1 MLGLAAAVLLP
12 LLTACATNNPP
23 IMRLMPTPQA
33 AADGMLRGDADLRGA
48 AWPGGGVLYATDRA
62 AGPADRSA
70 YYGSAAGEALRV
82 GKATIGEG
90 AAKPQRDARVR
101 SARPDDLSL
110 RVSEVDEYGVL
121 SAPFLPAVETG
132 DGPSATARRKFAQ
145 EVNARLDRE
154 GERDVFIYVHGFREP
169 FENPILVG
177 AELWRYLGYQGAF
190 VAYSWPAANRLTAYV
205 GDTETALATARN
217 LRELVAFLETST
229 KAERIHIIAHSAGTR
244 LTVRAM
250 EQIAL
255 LNRRDPKN
263 PRRLGST
270 LENVLLISSD
280 LDRGAFVAA
289 VADGLLTVQRH
300 LIVYGSSK
308 DRALQASRA
317 LSGHRRLGSLF
328 ADKALPDELRDL
340 FRNNPQRL
348 SYIDVTGVEGVNA
361 GLGHSYFR
369 SSPWVSSDMLMKLA
383 YRLDPEARGLVRDPA
398 TGVLSFPPDY
408 VARMSTVRAAQRK
421 ALTRP

>member
-1 MLGLAAAVLLP
+1 MLRLVAAVLLP
-12 LLTACATNNPP
+12 LLAACATNSPST
-23 IMRLMPTPQA
+23 IRLMPTPEA
-33 AADGMLRGDADLRGA
+33 AADGMLRGDADRRGA

-62 AGPADRSA
+62 AGPTDRSA
-70 YYGSAAGEALRV
+70 YYGNAAGEALRV
-82 GKATIGEG
+82 GKATIEEG
-90 AAKPQRDARVR
+90 SVQPQRDGRPR
-101 SARPDDLSL
+101 SPGTNLSL
-110 RVSEVDEYGVL
+110 RVAGVDEYGVL

-132 DGPSATARRKFAQ
+132 DGPSAAARRRFAE
-145 EVNARLDRE
+145 EVNARLDRD

-255 LNRRDPKN
+255 LNRRDPTN
-263 PRRLGST
+263 PRRLGRT

-300 LIVYGSSK
+300 LIVYGSSR

-340 FRNNPQRL
+340 FRNNSQRL

-398 TGVLSFPPDY
+398 TGILSFPPDY
-408 VARMSTVRAAQRK
+408 VARMSAVRAAQAK
-421 ALTRP
+421 PTARP